1 MKKQRI
7 FIVDDEPKIVRL
19 LSANL
24 RSIGYEVHGFTNGE
38 EALKQVDMIDPE
50 LILLD
55 LMMPQ
60 IDGFAVLERLRA
72 FSDVPVII
80 VTARDQGDD
89 KVRGLN
95 LGADDYLTKPFALDE
110 VFARV
115 KAVLRR
121 SGRGSAGTVRAAS
134 VEIKNGP
141 VTVNQAQCRVYVD
154 GEEVRFTHTE
164 YKLFVL
170 LMQNLGKVVT
180 HEFLLTEVWG
190 PEYSGDIEY
199 LRVAIARLRQKLKG
213 ADAEGK
219 YIKTYPGIGYL
230 IEKI

>member
-1 MKKQRI
+1 MRKEQI
-7 FIVDDEPKIVRL
+7 FIVDDEPKIIRL
-19 LSANL
+19 LAANL
-24 RSIGYEVHGFTNGE
+24 KSIGYDTFGFTSGE
-38 EALKQVDMIDPE
+38 EALKQIDLIDPD

-60 IDGFAVLERLRA
+60 LDGFAVLERLRA

-80 VTARDQGDD
+80 ITARDQSND

-95 LGADDYLTKPFALDE
+95 LGADDYLTKPFALEE

-121 SGRGSAGTVRAAS
+121 SARSNPGNRTVA
-134 VEIKNGP
+134 ELKNGP
-141 VTVNQAQCRVYVD
+141 VTVNQAQCRVWNRD
-154 GEEVRFTHTE
+154 QEVRLTSIE
-164 YKLFVL
+164 YKLFVI
-170 LMQNLGKVVT
+170 LMQNVSKVVT

-190 PEYSGDIEY
+190 PEYSSEIEY

-213 ADAEGK
+213 ASADGK
-219 YIKTYPGIGYL
+219 FIRTYPGIGY
-230 IEKI
+230 IIDKN